1 MSRDTISILYFG
13 VPMKVPSFK
22 LYIII
27 IMNGHQGIK
36 RERCQHSTCQN
47 TKCKNTPMWPIL
59 FKCERLETVLL
70 LAGFEFVLK
79 LSG

>member
-1 MSRDTISILYFG
+1 
-13 VPMKVPSFK
+13 
-22 LYIII
+22 
-27 IMNGHQGIK
+27 MNGHQGIK

-59 FKCERLETVLL
+59 FKCERLEAVLL